1 MCAHCAHMQIIQH
14 HTADAFFSDLFV
26 GVLENAQPCDVAC
39 LFLLSEKRQ
48 GSMDFHCKSET
59 WQT

>member
-1 MCAHCAHMQIIQH
+1 MRMQDMQIIQ
-14 HTADAFFSDLFV
+14 ACNVDAFSSDLFA
-26 GVLENAQPCDVAC
+26 GELENAQPCDVAC

-48 GSMDFHCKSET
+48 GSMDFPCKSKT